1 MQPTHPPV
9 PPPNSTL
16 TRRSVTRP
24 YIEAPSRVIACL
36 PPFFSRQ
43 LLTPEATTVNKPM
56 ALVRQRRQLPHL
68 TLPLDHFALRV
79 PPQPQ
84 PTAAPSTST
93 SDARLSDYERLSVLG
108 HGNGGTVYKARHRR
122 SAQPV
127 ALKLFADGDTSA
139 AREAEILMLAADAPH
154 VVRLHALIPSAA
166 GEAPAALALELM
178 PGGSLS
184 GLLRRLDRP
193 MGERPI
199 AAVARQALLGLAAVH
214 ALRVVH
220 RDLKPSNLLVGADGE
235 VKIADFGAGK
245 VLRRRLDP
253 CASYVGTAAYMSP
266 ERFDPEAYSGDYDP
280 YAADVWSL
288 GVAILELYRG
298 HFPLLPAGQRPDWAA
313 LMCAICFGEA
323 PEPPA
328 AASEEFRD
336 FVARCLEKKA
346 GRRASVAELLEHPF
360 VAEREAAGAQQALA
374 ALVKE
379 AEQLDL

>member
-1 MQPTHPPV
+1 
-9 PPPNSTL
+9 
-16 TRRSVTRP
+16 
-24 YIEAPSRVIACL
+24 
-36 PPFFSRQ
+36 
-43 LLTPEATTVNKPM
+43 M

-68 TLPLDHFALRV
+68 TLPLDHFAMRL

-84 PTAAPSTST
+84 PQPAAAAPSTSA
-93 SDARLSDYERLSVLG
+93 SDARLSDYERISVLG

-122 SAQPV
+122 SSQPL
-127 ALKLFADGDTSA
+127 ALKVFAAGDLSS

-154 VVRLHALIPSAA
+154 VVRLQAVIPPASSPAAASAA
-166 GEAPAALALELM
+166 VAGGEAPAALALELM
-178 PGGSLS
+178 PGGSLA
-184 GLLRRLDRP
+184 GLLRQLGRP

-199 AAVARQALLGLAAVH
+199 AAVARQALLGLAALH

-220 RDLKPSNLLVGADGE
+220 RDLKPSNLLVGAGGE

-288 GVAILELYRG
+288 GVAILELYLG
-298 HFPLLPAGQRPDWAA
+298 HFPLLPEGQRPDWAA

-346 GRRASVAELLEHPF
+346 GQRASVAELLEHPF
-360 VAEREAAGAQQALA
+360 VAERDAAAAQQALA
-374 ALVKE
+374 ALVAE
-379 AEQLDL
+379 AEQGDGDL

>member
-1 MQPTHPPV
+1 
-9 PPPNSTL
+9 
-16 TRRSVTRP
+16 
-24 YIEAPSRVIACL
+24 
-36 PPFFSRQ
+36 
-43 LLTPEATTVNKPM
+43 M

-68 TLPLDHFALRV
+68 TLPLDHFALRL

-84 PTAAPSTST
+84 PQPQPAAAAAPSTSA
-93 SDARLSDYERLSVLG
+93 SDARLSDYERISVLG
-108 HGNGGTVYKARHRR
+108 HGNGGTVYKVRHRR
-122 SAQPV
+122 SAHPF
-127 ALKLFADGDTSA
+127 ALKLFAAGDPSA
-139 AREAEILMLAADAPH
+139 AREAEILKLAADAPH
-154 VVRLHALIPSAA
+154 VVRLHAVIPAASAAAA

-178 PGGSLS
+178 PGGSLA
-184 GLLRRLDRP
+184 GLLRRLGRP
-193 MGERPI
+193 MAEHPI
-199 AAVARQALLGLAAVH
+199 AAVARQALLGLAALH

-220 RDLKPSNLLVGADGE
+220 RDLKPSNLLVGAGGE

-288 GVAILELYRG
+288 GVAILELYLG
-298 HFPLLPAGQRPDWAA
+298 HFPLLPEGQRPDWAA

-346 GRRASVAELLEHPF
+346 GQRASVAELLEHPF
-360 VAEREAAGAQQALA
+360 VAERDAAGAQQALA
-374 ALVKE
+374 ALVAE
-379 AEQLDL
+379 AEQGDL

>member
-1 MQPTHPPV
+1 
-9 PPPNSTL
+9 
-16 TRRSVTRP
+16 
-24 YIEAPSRVIACL
+24 
-36 PPFFSRQ
+36 
-43 LLTPEATTVNKPM
+43 M

-68 TLPLDHFALRV
+68 TLPLDHFAMRL
-79 PPQPQ
+79 PPQP
-84 PTAAPSTST
+84 AAAAST
-93 SDARLSDYERLSVLG
+93 SDARLSDYERISVLG
-108 HGNGGTVYKARHRR
+108 HGNGGTVYKVRHRR
-122 SAQPV
+122 STQPL
-127 ALKLFADGDTSA
+127 ALKLFATGDPSA
-139 AREAEILMLAADAPH
+139 AREAEILILAADAPH
-154 VVRLHALIPSAA
+154 VVRLHAVVPSASAA

-178 PGGSLS
+178 PGGSLA
-184 GLLRRLDRP
+184 GLLRRLGRP

-199 AAVARQALLGLAAVH
+199 SAVARQALLGLAALH

-220 RDLKPSNLLVGADGE
+220 RDLKPSNLLVGDSGE

-266 ERFDPEAYSGDYDP
+266 ERFDPEAYAGDYDP

-288 GVAILELYRG
+288 GVAILELYLG
-298 HFPLLPAGQRPDWAA
+298 HFPLLPEGQRPDWAA

-346 GRRASVAELLEHPF
+346 GQRASVAELLEHPF
-360 VAEREAAGAQQALA
+360 VAEKDAAGAQQALA
-374 ALVKE
+374 ALVAE
-379 AEQLDL
+379 ADEQGDL

>member
-1 MQPTHPPV
+1 
-9 PPPNSTL
+9 
-16 TRRSVTRP
+16 
-24 YIEAPSRVIACL
+24 
-36 PPFFSRQ
+36 
-43 LLTPEATTVNKPM
+43 M
-56 ALVRQRRQLPHL
+56 ALVRQRRHLPHL
-68 TLPLDHFALRV
+68 TLPLDHFALR
-79 PPQPQ
+79 PPPAPQPQ
-84 PTAAPSTST
+84 QSAVALSTS
-93 SDARLSDYERLSVLG
+93 SDARLSDFERISVLG

-122 SAQPV
+122 PGCPTAQTQPLV
-127 ALKLFADGDTSA
+127 ALKLFAVGDLSA
-139 AREAEILMLAADAPH
+139 AREAEILRIASDAPH
-154 VVRLHALIPSAA
+154 VVRLHAVVPSAVGA
-166 GEAPAALALELM
+166 EEPAALALELM
-178 PGGSLS
+178 PGGSLA
-184 GLLRRLDRP
+184 GLLRRLGRP

-199 AAVARQALLGLAAVH
+199 AAVARQALLGLAALH

-220 RDLKPSNLLVGADGE
+220 RDLKPSNLLLGGDGE

-288 GVAILELYRG
+288 GVAILELYLG
-298 HFPLLPAGQRPDWAA
+298 HFPLLPVGERPDWAA

-328 AASEEFRD
+328 AASEDFRD

-360 VAEREAAGAQQALA
+360 VAERDAADARRSLA
-374 ALVKE
+374 ALVAE
-379 AEQLDL
+379 AEQSGGAGDL

>member
-1 MQPTHPPV
+1 
-9 PPPNSTL
+9 
-16 TRRSVTRP
+16 
-24 YIEAPSRVIACL
+24 
-36 PPFFSRQ
+36 
-43 LLTPEATTVNKPM
+43 M

-68 TLPLDHFALRV
+68 TLPLDHFALRL

-84 PTAAPSTST
+84 PAAAAPSTSA
-93 SDARLSDYERLSVLG
+93 SDARLSDFEKISVLG

-122 SAQPV
+122 SAQPL
-127 ALKLFADGDTSA
+127 ALKLFAAGDPSA
-139 AREAEILMLAADAPH
+139 AREAEILKLAADAPH
-154 VVRLHALIPSAA
+154 VVRLHAVIPSASA

-178 PGGSLS
+178 PGGSLA
-184 GLLRRLDRP
+184 GLLRRLGRP
-193 MGERPI
+193 MAERPI
-199 AAVARQALLGLAAVH
+199 AAVARQALLGLAALH

-220 RDLKPSNLLVGADGE
+220 RDLKPSNLLVGAGGE

-288 GVAILELYRG
+288 GVAILELYLG
-298 HFPLLPAGQRPDWAA
+298 HFPLLPEGQRPDWAA

-346 GRRASVAELLEHPF
+346 GQRASVAELLEHPF
-360 VAEREAAGAQQALA
+360 VAGRDAAGAQQALA
-374 ALVKE
+374 ALVAE
-379 AEQLDL
+379 AEQGDL

>member
-1 MQPTHPPV
+1 
-9 PPPNSTL
+9 
-16 TRRSVTRP
+16 
-24 YIEAPSRVIACL
+24 
-36 PPFFSRQ
+36 
-43 LLTPEATTVNKPM
+43 M

-68 TLPLDHFALRV
+68 TLPLDHFALRL

-84 PTAAPSTST
+84 PTAAPSTSTST

-154 VVRLHALIPSAA
+154 VVRLHAVIPSSASAAAA

-184 GLLRRLDRP
+184 GLLRRLGRP

-199 AAVARQALLGLAAVH
+199 AAVARQALLGLAALH

-220 RDLKPSNLLVGADGE
+220 RDLKPSNLLVGAGGE

-288 GVAILELYRG
+288 GVAVLELYRG
-298 HFPLLPAGQRPDWAA
+298 HFPLLPEGQRPDWAA

-360 VAEREAAGAQQALA
+360 VAERDAAAAQHALA
-374 ALVKE
+374 ALVAE
-379 AEQLDL
+379 AEQRDQ

>member
-1 MQPTHPPV
+1 
-9 PPPNSTL
+9 
-16 TRRSVTRP
+16 
-24 YIEAPSRVIACL
+24 
-36 PPFFSRQ
+36 
-43 LLTPEATTVNKPM
+43 M

-68 TLPLDHFALRV
+68 TLPLDHFPLRL

-84 PTAAPSTST
+84 PAAAAPSTSI
-93 SDARLSDYERLSVLG
+93 SDYERLSVLG

-122 SAQPV
+122 SSANPPLV
-127 ALKLFADGDTSA
+127 ALKIFAAAGDPSA
-139 AREAEILMLAADAPH
+139 AREAEILALASDAPH
-154 VVRLHALIPSAA
+154 VVRLHAVVPSA

-178 PGGSLS
+178 PGGSLA
-184 GLLRRLDRP
+184 GLLRRLGRP

-199 AAVARQALLGLAAVH
+199 AAVARQALLGLDALH

-220 RDLKPSNLLVGADGE
+220 RDLKPSNLLLGAAGE

-288 GVAILELYRG
+288 GVAILELYLG
-298 HFPLLPAGQRPDWAA
+298 HFPLLPEGQRPDWAA

-346 GRRASVAELLEHPF
+346 GRRASVAELLDHPF
-360 VAEREAAGAQQALA
+360 VAERDAVDARQALA
-374 ALVKE
+374 ALV
-379 AEQLDL
+379 AQTDDL

>member
-1 MQPTHPPV
+1 
-9 PPPNSTL
+9 
-16 TRRSVTRP
+16 
-24 YIEAPSRVIACL
+24 
-36 PPFFSRQ
+36 
-43 LLTPEATTVNKPM
+43 M

-68 TLPLDHFALRV
+68 TLPLDHFDMRL

-84 PTAAPSTST
+84 PQPPPAGAAALST
-93 SDARLSDYERLSVLG
+93 SDARLSDYERVSVLG

-122 SAQPV
+122 SAQTV
-127 ALKLFADGDTSA
+127 ALKLFAAGDASA

-154 VVRLHALIPSAA
+154 VVRLHAVVPSASHAA

-178 PGGSLS
+178 PGGSLA
-184 GLLRRLDRP
+184 GLLRRLGRP

-199 AAVARQALLGLAAVH
+199 AAVARQALLGLAALH
-214 ALRVVH
+214 ELRVVH
-220 RDLKPSNLLVGADGE
+220 RDLKPSNLLLGAAGE

-288 GVAILELYRG
+288 GVAILELYLG
-298 HFPLLPAGQRPDWAA
+298 HFPLLPEGQRPDWAA

-360 VAEREAAGAQQALA
+360 VAERDAADAQQALA
-374 ALVKE
+374 ALVAE
-379 AEQLDL
+379 AEQSGL

>member
-1 MQPTHPPV
+1 
-9 PPPNSTL
+9 
-16 TRRSVTRP
+16 
-24 YIEAPSRVIACL
+24 
-36 PPFFSRQ
+36 
-43 LLTPEATTVNKPM
+43 M

-68 TLPLDHFALRV
+68 TLPLDHFALRL

-84 PTAAPSTST
+84 PAAATAPSTSA
-93 SDARLSDYERLSVLG
+93 SEARLSDYERISVLG
-108 HGNGGTVYKARHRR
+108 HGNGGTVYKVRHRR
-122 SAQPV
+122 SAQPF
-127 ALKLFADGDTSA
+127 ALKLFAAGDPSA
-139 AREAEILMLAADAPH
+139 TREAEILKLAADAPH
-154 VVRLHALIPSAA
+154 VVRLHAVIPSASAAAA

-178 PGGSLS
+178 PGGSLA
-184 GLLRRLDRP
+184 GLLRRLGRP
-193 MGERPI
+193 MAEHPI
-199 AAVARQALLGLAAVH
+199 AAVARQALLGLAALH

-220 RDLKPSNLLVGADGE
+220 RDLKPSNLLVGAGGE

-288 GVAILELYRG
+288 GVAILELYLG
-298 HFPLLPAGQRPDWAA
+298 HFPLLPEGQRPDWAA

-346 GRRASVAELLEHPF
+346 GQRASVAELLEHPF
-360 VAEREAAGAQQALA
+360 VAERDAAGAQQVLA
-374 ALVKE
+374 ALVAE
-379 AEQLDL
+379 AEQGDL